1 MKKILT
7 LLAIALVGLT
17 SCTPEEEE
25 IVPPEPE
32 QEAYLNVYYDNIVF
46 PSNGGEDYFDIE
58 SNTDWII
65 SNTSDWLTIEPTEG
79 NGNSSITLTASA
91 SDVYDDRNTVI
102 TVKAGDKTETF
113 TVTQKY
119 AEALLVTKNK
129 FDIPQE
135 GGDFTIEIQSNIS
148 YEIQIDSD
156 SQSWISEVPQSK
168 ALTTYTHTYY
178 VSANPNTANRE
189 GDITIIGDN
198 GKEEVVNIF
207 QAQIDELVLSET
219 EFTVPG
225 EGGEI
230 SVYLRANVDY
240 EIIIPEEITWVE
252 QLSSEREDMLLFK
265 IAPNSETFDRIA
277 EISVKDK
284 NSDLSQS
291 FTITQIRKTTVNGD
305 IILRTDEDIV
315 ALCEA
320 GYEIING
327 DLTISGNSITT
338 LSNLDNKIKE
348 INGYL
353 YINCS
358 SLQSLDGL
366 YSLEYIKGDFRL
378 KRAEISNFE
387 GMNNLNEIGGDFIIG
402 ETTQTAV
409 LDGTWLYYLS
419 SFEGLDNLTKIDGV
433 LSILYERYPN
443 YQVSRCYGLRSFK
456 GFKNLKEIGG
466 LKIED
471 IHPAGEN
478 GLPAITSFEGLESL
492 ETINGNFTIT
502 GEEEG
507 SFRYLSSFNGL
518 NNLKEITGEF
528 KVTNVDGDL
537 ISYEGLNRLE
547 TVGTF
552 NAIDG
557 ITTFAGLNNLKSIS
571 NDFTM
576 DTSIESLEG
585 LNSLEYI
592 GGNFTP
598 KGSFT
603 SFKGLENLNRVEGNF
618 VINSAYNSLP
628 KLSSLEGLSSLSIVN
643 GDLEI
648 INLPE
653 LDDMKT
659 LSNLNTVFGT
669 LHLTGDLLS
678 VEGLNNLYS
687 VGNLDI
693 SLNINS
699 FSGINIQK
707 VTNIKITNCPQLSD
721 LSALS
726 NSLQYN
732 VNDITIQNC
741 ESLYDFSP
749 FVPLVENMTGTWL
762 VNGCGYNPTKYQ
774 MLNGESKP
782 QE

>member
-17 SCTPEEEE
+17 SCAPEEEE

-402 ETTQTAV
+402 ATTQTPV

-433 LSILYERYPN
+433 LSILYESYTN

-603 SFKGLENLNRVEGNF
+603 SFKGLENLSRVEGNF

>member
-1 MKKILT
+1 MKKT
-7 LLAIALVGLT
+7 LSMLAIMSAVLV
-17 SCTPEEEE
+17 SCTKSEINQEGNNPEES
-25 IVPPEPE
+25 
-32 QEAYLNVYYDNIVF
+32 YLNVYYDNIVF

-291 FTITQIRKTTVNGD
+291 FTITQISKTTVNGD

-366 YSLEYIKGDFRL
+366 YSLEYIKGDFHL
-378 KRAEISNFE
+378 KRAGISNFE

-402 ETTQTAV
+402 ETTQTAI
-409 LDGTWLYYLS
+409 LDGSWLNSLT
-419 SFEGLDNLTKIDGV
+419 SFDGLDNLTTIGGT
-433 LSILYERYPN
+433 LSILYEDY
-443 YQVSRCYGLRSFK
+443 YWTYAVTRCGNLGTFK
-456 GFKNLKEIGG
+456 GLKSLKEIGG

-471 IHPAGEN
+471 VHFETSACP
-478 GLPAITSFEGLESL
+478 LDSFEGLESL
-492 ETINGNFTIT
+492 EKINGDFIIT
-502 GEEEG
+502 SEDEEA
-507 SFRYLSSFNGL
+507 FKYLVSFNGL

-528 KVTNVDGDL
+528 KVTNVNGDL
-537 ISYEGLNRLE
+537 TSYEGLNSLE

-618 VINSAYNSLP
+618 VINRAYSSLP